1 MNCLLSLIYE
11 RFVFVVFMEH
21 LLLLCETLVLLLC
34 ETLLPLLFEFCVN
47 VATWTSCYSRIVYVL
62 LLIVLGTL

>member
-21 LLLLCETLVLLLC
+21 LLLLCETLVLLL
-34 ETLLPLLFEFCVN
+34 FEFCVN
-47 VATWTSCYSRIVYVL
+47 VATWTSCCSRNIRSVAYCFRNIMIL
-62 LLIVLGTL
+62 